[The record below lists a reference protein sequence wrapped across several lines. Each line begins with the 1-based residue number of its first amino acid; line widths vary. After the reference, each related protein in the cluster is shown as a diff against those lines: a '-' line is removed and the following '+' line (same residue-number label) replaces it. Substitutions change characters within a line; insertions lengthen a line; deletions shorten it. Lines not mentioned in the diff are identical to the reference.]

1 MVFVRPVSMNDLDP
15 LVRLAGKAGFGLT
28 SLPADRD
35 LLRKRIAGSE
45 RSFASQAEE
54 PGGETYTFVMEDRG
68 TGEVIGTSSI
78 VSKVGGFEPFYAYK
92 LGVAVHESKALNV
105 HREIPMLELV
115 TQHSGP
121 CEIGG
126 LFMDPERRGH
136 GNGRLMSLCRFLFV
150 AEHVHMFEPLVTA
163 EMRGVAD
170 DSGRSPFWEALGK
183 LFFGI
188 EYPRADYLSMK
199 DKKFIGELMP
209 KHPIYVPL
217 LPPEA
222 QKVIGQVH
230 KNTLPAMKLL
240 LDEGFSDSGMV
251 DIFDAGP
258 ILTCALDR
266 IRTVKNSLRTHVES
280 VVPDI
285 DNGSMFM
292 ISNTAFDFRACTGPA
307 EQNPEGGIRI
317 TESSACVLHIR
328 AGDRVLLGTHR
339 SDQHL
344 EERSP

>member
-1 MVFVRPVSMNDLDP
+1 MVFVRPVSINDLDT
-15 LVRLAGKAGFGLT
+15 LVRLAGKAGYGLT
-28 SLPADRD
+28 SLPADRE
-35 LLRKRIAGSE
+35 LLRKRIAKSE
-45 RSFASQAEE
+45 LSFASLAEE
-54 PGGETYTFVMEDRG
+54 PGGETYTLVMEDRS
-68 TGEVIGTSSI
+68 TGEVIGTGSI

-92 LGVAVHESKALNV
+92 LTVDVHESKALNV

-136 GNGRLMSLCRFLFV
+136 GNGRLMSLCRFLFM
-150 AEHVHMFEPLVTA
+150 AEHGNMFEPLVTA
-163 EMRGVAD
+163 EMRGVVDA
-170 DSGRSPFWEALGK
+170 SGRSPFWEALGK

-209 KHPIYVPL
+209 RHPIYVPL
-217 LPPEA
+217 LPAEA

-230 KNTLPAMKLL
+230 ENTRPAMKLL

-258 ILTCALDR
+258 ILTCALDQVR
-266 IRTVKNSLRTHVES
+266 TIRQSVRTHVES
-280 VVPDI
+280 VVSDL
-285 DNGSMFM
+285 DNASTFM
-292 ISNTAFDFRACTGPA
+292 ISNTAFDFRACNGPA
-307 EQNPEGGIRI
+307 ERAPGGGVRI
-317 TESSACVLHIR
+317 TESSACVLR
-328 AGDRVLLGTHR
+328 VKSGDRVLLATPR
-339 SDQHL
+339 SDQH
-344 EERSP
+344 